1 MVLAGVLS
9 AAIISVFDLRD
20 PRPGRFYTCQY
31 VICPLGQTNV
41 WVR

>member
-20 PRPGRFYTCQY
+20 SWPGRFHTCQY
-31 VICPLGQTNV
+31 VIDLLGQTTV
-41 WVR
+41 WAR